1 MKNTDISKVKVGDLY
16 VRRRVHKKLER
27 GDRIVRSAAPALV
40 VKVDGNFID
49 LYLPET
55 TKKAERYTRGL
66 KVLDGWRIR
75 ISFDLLEDE
84 MRVNGFYFEDGNLR
98 PI

>member
-16 VRRRVHKKLER
+16 IRGWVPKKLKR
-27 GDRIVRSAAPALV
+27 GDRIVRSGAPALV
-40 VKVDGNFID
+40 VKVNKETID

-55 TKKAERYTRGL
+55 TKEAERYTRGL

-84 MRVNGFYFEDGNLR
+84 MRVNGFYFEDGEVE
-98 PI
+98 